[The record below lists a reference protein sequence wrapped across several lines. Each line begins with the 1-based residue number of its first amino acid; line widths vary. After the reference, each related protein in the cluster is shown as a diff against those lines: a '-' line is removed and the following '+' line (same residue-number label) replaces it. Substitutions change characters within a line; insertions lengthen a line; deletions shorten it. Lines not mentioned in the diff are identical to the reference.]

1 MKRLHWSVLCI
12 AVILA
17 FGLTTYL
24 VRAGESQPGH
34 ASAHPVPISQGP
46 LSNVTVSF
54 GGWMTTPALDRF
66 PNNSPR
72 TANHHAL
79 IPQVATIQAGG
90 TVNFIIGGFH
100 LVLVYDDGTQP
111 GDINTSLTVPPT
123 NQPVPPLIADPN
135 RRIYRGLDP
144 STQPQ
149 DRVEVVHFANPG
161 TYLVICGVLPH
172 FQEGMYGFVKVL
184 P

>member
-1 MKRLHWSVLCI
+1 
-12 AVILA
+12 
-17 FGLTTYL
+17 
-24 VRAGESQPGH
+24 
-34 ASAHPVPISQGP
+34 
-46 LSNVTVSF
+46 
-54 GGWMTTPALDRF
+54 MTTPALDRF

-79 IPQVATIQAGG
+79 TPQVATIQAGG
-90 TVNFIIGGFH
+90 TVNFNIGGFH
-100 LVLVYDDGTQP
+100 HVLVYDDGTQP
-111 GDINTSLTVPPT
+111 GDINTSITVPPT
-123 NQPVPPLIADPN
+123 NQPMPLLIADPN

-161 TYLVICGVLPH
+161 TYLVMCGVLPH

>member
-1 MKRLHWSVLCI
+1 MLLLRRPTRQFCLQT
-12 AVILA
+12 
-17 FGLTTYL
+17 F
-24 VRAGESQPGH
+24 Q
-34 ASAHPVPISQGP
+34 QGRK
-46 LSNVTVSF
+46 
-54 GGWMTTPALDRF
+54 GIKGKQDQKARLDRKGHKVRQARKEQ
-66 PNNSPR
+66 P
-72 TANHHAL
+72 A
-79 IPQVATIQAGG
+79 PQARKGQQVQEGHR
-90 TVNFIIGGFH
+90 VRH

-161 TYLVICGVLPH
+161 TYLVICGASYHISKRACMASSRCCRSPS
-172 FQEGMYGFVKVL
+172 
-184 P
+184 